1 MKKLAAGFI
10 EALGYSVVLD
20 ALDKA
25 CKSANITIEGI
36 DCNNP
41 SLGDAAEIPNTF
53 QAKITGEVEQVHI
66 ALENAKESATKRLP
80 EKDVLVHL
88 IPGAESGIYKLLKT
102 GKVKIREG
110 EESPSPDALGIVDVQ
125 FYANAVH
132 VLDIMS
138 KAADIVLLHK
148 ELILGGKM
156 VTIFVGGSVSQ
167 VEEAIKS
174 ARETAEREYPDA
186 FKNAVVITK
195 PHKEIMKFVIGK
207 APVKNRQS

>member
-1 MKKLAAGFI
+1 MKLLYFTEESMKKLAAGFI

-41 SLGDAAEIPNTF
+41 ALGDAAEIPNTF
-53 QAKITGEVEQVHI
+53 QAKITGEVEQVNI
-66 ALENAKESATKRLP
+66 ALENAKKSATKRLP

-138 KAADIVLLHK
+138 NCGAITCQFIGGVIVENYGGQGVYLFYGLLNVVGI
-148 ELILGGKM
+148 LIYLLFGLYKH
-156 VTIFVGGSVSQ
+156 Q
-167 VEEAIKS
+167 L
-174 ARETAEREYPDA
+174 RLR
-186 FKNAVVITK
+186 
-195 PHKEIMKFVIGK
+195 
-207 APVKNRQS
+207 